1 MRHVVAVVRHYGRH
15 VPELWFF
22 MGLVIGI
29 VIAGFSAV
37 GSFERGADSVRRA
50 PWRLELARRR
60 AVTAHRAAGHVA
72 AQRLVDDRSSI
83 AV

>member
-1 MRHVVAVVRHYGRH
+1 MRHDAATVRHYGRS

-22 MGLVIGI
+22 LGLVIGI

-37 GSFERGADSVRRA
+37 GSFERGADSVRKA
-50 PWRLELARRR
+50 SWRLELERRR
-60 AVTAHRAAGHVA
+60 AVTARRAPAYA
-72 AQRLVDDRSSI
+72 AAKRLVDERTSI